1 MGSRCYAIGRILW
14 CCYYQLLVS
23 KGINQVMGSVA
34 EKFIGDKVV
43 WWSVCRCACVLLLSW
58 SVASSG
64 AEDESAVADPLEP
77 INRVIF
83 NFNNHADNYVL
94 RPVAQS
100 YDAVTPTVVRRGV
113 NNFFA
118 NLWDINGA
126 LNAFLQG
133 RFRYGVD
140 NTLRFVTNSTLGFF
154 GVFDIASDM
163 GIRKYPTDFGHTMAL
178 WGAPEGAYV
187 VVPLLGPRT
196 IRSGLGTVFDAYAS
210 PTGQVGNAEEQWGL
224 RAVEL
229 IDLRAGLL
237 GTDRLLSGDQYIF
250 FRDAYLQQRAA
261 LISDGQAKDS
271 FSEFDDTWEEDDL

>member
-1 MGSRCYAIGRILW
+1 MGELEMSLGVCFTVTFKKYLSVKEMILVGSTTRNILRNTRVGQQIGL
-14 CCYYQLLVS
+14 CAFVLL
-23 KGINQVMGSVA
+23 MG
-34 EKFIGDKVV
+34 
-43 WWSVCRCACVLLLSW
+43 WSVTSLGSDGKSHV
-58 SVASSG
+58 
-64 AEDESAVADPLEP
+64 EDPLEP
-77 INRVIF
+77 INRAIF
-83 NFNNHADNYVL
+83 EFNNHADNYVL
-94 RPVAQS
+94 RPVAKG
-100 YDAVTPTVVRRGV
+100 YDTVTPTLVRRGV

-140 NTLRFVTNSTLGFF
+140 NTLRFVTNSTLGFL
-154 GVFDIASDM
+154 GVFDVASDM
-163 GIRKYPTDFGHTMAL
+163 GILRYQTDFGHTMAL

-210 PTGQVGNAEEQWGL
+210 PTGQVGNTEDQWGL

-237 GTDRLLSGDQYIF
+237 GTDQLLSGDQYIF
-250 FRDAYLQQRAA
+250 FRDAYLQRRAA

>member
-1 MGSRCYAIGRILW
+1 MYQMLISEGR
-14 CCYYQLLVS
+14 
-23 KGINQVMGSVA
+23 NQEMFSVA
-34 EKFIGDKVV
+34 KKILRSARAGGAVFK
-43 WWSVCRCACVLLLSW
+43 CALALLLSG
-58 SVASSG
+58 SIASFG
-64 AEDESAVADPLEP
+64 AESESTVVDPLQP
-77 INRVIF
+77 MNRAIF
-83 NFNNHADNYVL
+83 EFNNHADTYVL
-94 RPVAQS
+94 RPVAQG
-100 YDAVTPTVVRRGV
+100 YDAVTPAVVRRGV

-154 GVFDIASDM
+154 GVFDVASDM
-163 GIRKYPTDFGHTMAL
+163 GILRYRTDFGHTMAL
-178 WGAPEGAYV
+178 WGASEGAYV

-196 IRSGLGTVFDAYAS
+196 MRSGLGTVFDAYAS
-210 PTGQVGNAEEQWGL
+210 PTGQVNGTDAQWGL